1 MNLSR
6 CPSLRELLD
15 FERRSY
21 DDLLSKSQR
30 ISKDLKIAN
39 AKIRKKKYLIQS
51 LKRQRWYLVS
61 KIKRTEDNFLKLN
74 ETIIKLHESNQARF
88 RGDMFSYAIIGPDNG
103 LRIS

>member
-6 CPSLRELLD
+6 CPSLKELLD

-39 AKIRKKKYLIQS
+39 AKIRKNKRLIQS
-51 LKRQRWYLVS
+51 LKRQRLYLAS
-61 KIKRTEDNFLKLN
+61 KIKRSEDNFLKLN
-74 ETIIKLHESNQARF
+74 VSITKLHESDQARF
-88 RGDMFSYAIIGPDNG
+88 RGDMF
-103 LRIS
+103 